1 MSRSWLMRTFEN
13 QLEVMT
19 AQFEGQ
25 GDMENEEGNLESRF
39 AGLMVNDPYSIN
51 GNDGLFQVMKAVEA
65 AEATIKQQF
74 PVEDFVHAPVF
85 AFTKRT
91 VLVEENNRLRS
102 ELQKKNEELENYKPG
117 YGKYQNYQSGGW
129 AEHFNSPSRAD
140 QLVLQLENQLAGR
153 NVAIN
158 SGHGMPDSVLQTDV
172 SRSNRDHVMQMHV
185 EHQFDNNI
193 NGSLNMIH
201 GDHASSDNSG
211 VAQIIS
217 PSMTSTPSRNQLE
230 GNLDAELRYSGRD
243 LVSVA
248 DVNNNGSSKQDIVV
262 QIREHEEEIAQLRKH
277 LTEFSMKE
285 SQIRNEKYALDKR
298 ISYMRLAFDQQ
309 QQDLI
314 LAASK
319 AISYRQDIMEEN
331 VRLTYA
337 LQATQQERSTF
348 VTSLMPLLADYS
360 LQPPVADA
368 QSIVSNV
375 KVLFRHLQ
383 EQLLVTE
390 GKVKESEYQLAPWRS
405 DINSSTVTQSPV
417 YSHEIK
423 KGLELVPQQT
433 YSDGKMPS
441 SDSQTTMDI
450 LGLAQSGLENLK
462 NPEHELGRHPPLGSS
477 CINVLLSIFVIWSG
491 NTDYNSLLSLSLV
504 ITQKLLQLGMLEQC
518 QSSVLATILR
528 SFTRKVASIN
538 ETTLELSAVSRPTWP
553 EWSTVQSTISTDPAL
568 AKIKT
573 DLEAGP
579 LSLHYELIH
588 GTLFYKV
595 YGRPPPTI
603 HDFLPSEIK
612 AQAVVDTLLS
622 RNDTLVLLRHHLQRA
637 QNRMTVAANKRR
649 RDIHFNVGDMVYL
662 GFRPHRQST
671 LFTVRNRKLA
681 PRYFGPFRVN
691 ALIGGSAYRLELPA
705 SARVHPVF
713 HVSLLKRAI
722 GDERAEPTLPEGLTD
737 YEPPFLPER
746 VLDRRVVDQ
755 EGQQVKQVL
764 LKWDGLDIEE
774 ATWMDEADVSFPEIA
789 QQLAYNQVDSQHVR
803 NSEATVSKKVT
814 FGDLVRSSELGE
826 AENRGLLSD
835 REPSSNWNSNT
846 ASTTSMD
853 DPNSSFSP
861 FLPPVLEEPSSS
873 FSEAADDDP
882 LPAIDDL
889 QISGEAFPGQQLQA
903 CGYSINGTTSC
914 NFEWVRH
921 MEDGSFRYVDG
932 AKQPNYLITADD
944 VDTRLAIE
952 VQPLDDRKRKGE
964 LVKVFANEHRK
975 ITCDPE
981 MQRCLERN
989 LYAAQASYKISMSSG
1004 YLDIW
1009 EPATLTIKR
1018 DGYSIKGSGPNGT
1031 VVTEK
1036 FSSSTIVSIPYGSP
1050 TEFSIGDSQGTER
1063 MLRVDSSLE
1072 DISGDTELGGTS
1084 VTSRSPKEHDLTKSR
1099 RSPSLARRGDFIAIL
1114 MEDEWRDSTVD
1125 RRREMLNFV
1134 DCQLVDP
1141 SFHGSVSCGLA

>member
-1 MSRSWLMRTFEN
+1 
-13 QLEVMT
+13 
-19 AQFEGQ
+19 
-25 GDMENEEGNLESRF
+25 MENEEGNLESRF
-39 AGLMVNDPYSIN
+39 AGLTVNDPYSIN

-74 PVEDFVHAPVF
+74 LVEDFVHALVF

-185 EHQFDNNI
+185 ENQFDNNI

-230 GNLDAELRYSGRD
+230 GNLDPELRYSGRD

-348 VTSLMPLLADYS
+348 VTSLMPLLAEYS

-375 KVLFRHLQ
+375 KVFPSGYSCICLDDIACREFVCTSDELSFSAVYKVLFRHLQ

-450 LGLAQSGLENLK
+450 LGLPQSGLENLK
-462 NPEHELGRHPPLGSS
+462 NPEHELGRHPPLGSR
-477 CINVLLSIFVIWSG
+477 
-491 NTDYNSLLSLSLV
+491 NT
-504 ITQKLLQLGMLEQC
+504 
-518 QSSVLATILR
+518 A
-528 SFTRKVASIN
+528 
-538 ETTLELSAVSRPTWP
+538 
-553 EWSTVQSTISTDPAL
+553 
-568 AKIKT
+568 
-573 DLEAGP
+573 
-579 LSLHYELIH
+579 
-588 GTLFYKV
+588 
-595 YGRPPPTI
+595 
-603 HDFLPSEIK
+603 
-612 AQAVVDTLLS
+612 
-622 RNDTLVLLRHHLQRA
+622 
-637 QNRMTVAANKRR
+637 
-649 RDIHFNVGDMVYL
+649 
-662 GFRPHRQST
+662 
-671 LFTVRNRKLA
+671 
-681 PRYFGPFRVN
+681 
-691 ALIGGSAYRLELPA
+691 
-705 SARVHPVF
+705 
-713 HVSLLKRAI
+713 
-722 GDERAEPTLPEGLTD
+722 
-737 YEPPFLPER
+737 
-746 VLDRRVVDQ
+746 
-755 EGQQVKQVL
+755 
-764 LKWDGLDIEE
+764 
-774 ATWMDEADVSFPEIA
+774 FPEIA
-789 QQLAYNQVDSQHVR
+789 QQIAYNQVDPQNVR

-814 FGDLVRSSELGE
+814 FGDLVRSSELDE
-826 AENRGLLSD
+826 PENRGLLSD
-835 REPSSNWNSNT
+835 REPSANWNSNT

-861 FLPPVLEEPSSS
+861 FLTPVLEEPSSS

-882 LPAIDDL
+882 LPAIDGL

-903 CGYSINGTTSC
+903 SGYSINGTTSC

-921 MEDGSFRYVDG
+921 LEDGSFRYVDG

-944 VDTRLAIE
+944 VDTCLAIE

-975 ITCDPE
+975 IICDPE

-989 LYAAQASYKISMSSG
+989 LYAAQASYKISLSSG

-1009 EPATLTIKR
+1009 EQATLTIKR

-1036 FSSSTIVSIPYGSP
+1036 FSSSTFVSIPYGSP
-1050 TEFSIGDSQGTER
+1050 TEFIVGDSQGTER
-1063 MLRVDSSLE
+1063 MLRVDSSLA
-1072 DISGDTELGGTS
+1072 DISGLYILPNLYTELGGTS

-1099 RSPSLARRGDFIAIL
+1099 YVSDRLDSEHRSLGLDKQH
-1114 MEDEWRDSTVD
+1114 TV
-1125 RRREMLNFV
+1125 EAL
-1134 DCQLVDP
+1134 
-1141 SFHGSVSCGLA
+1141 

>member
-1 MSRSWLMRTFEN
+1 
-13 QLEVMT
+13 
-19 AQFEGQ
+19 
-25 GDMENEEGNLESRF
+25 MENEEGNLESRF
-39 AGLMVNDPYSIN
+39 AGLTVNDPYSIN

-65 AEATIKQQF
+65 AEATIKQQ
-74 PVEDFVHAPVF
+74 
-85 AFTKRT
+85 
-91 VLVEENNRLRS
+91 VEENNRLRS

-185 EHQFDNNI
+185 ENQFDNNI

-230 GNLDAELRYSGRD
+230 GNLDPELRYSGRD

-348 VTSLMPLLADYS
+348 VTSLMPLLAEYS

-450 LGLAQSGLENLK
+450 LGLPQSGLENLK
-462 NPEHELGRHPPLGSS
+462 NPEHELGRHPPLGSR
-477 CINVLLSIFVIWSG
+477 
-491 NTDYNSLLSLSLV
+491 NT
-504 ITQKLLQLGMLEQC
+504 
-518 QSSVLATILR
+518 A
-528 SFTRKVASIN
+528 
-538 ETTLELSAVSRPTWP
+538 
-553 EWSTVQSTISTDPAL
+553 
-568 AKIKT
+568 
-573 DLEAGP
+573 
-579 LSLHYELIH
+579 
-588 GTLFYKV
+588 
-595 YGRPPPTI
+595 
-603 HDFLPSEIK
+603 
-612 AQAVVDTLLS
+612 
-622 RNDTLVLLRHHLQRA
+622 
-637 QNRMTVAANKRR
+637 
-649 RDIHFNVGDMVYL
+649 
-662 GFRPHRQST
+662 
-671 LFTVRNRKLA
+671 
-681 PRYFGPFRVN
+681 
-691 ALIGGSAYRLELPA
+691 
-705 SARVHPVF
+705 
-713 HVSLLKRAI
+713 
-722 GDERAEPTLPEGLTD
+722 
-737 YEPPFLPER
+737 
-746 VLDRRVVDQ
+746 
-755 EGQQVKQVL
+755 
-764 LKWDGLDIEE
+764 
-774 ATWMDEADVSFPEIA
+774 FPEIA
-789 QQLAYNQVDSQHVR
+789 QQIAYNQVDPQNVR

-814 FGDLVRSSELGE
+814 FGDLVRSSELDE
-826 AENRGLLSD
+826 PENRGLLSD
-835 REPSSNWNSNT
+835 REPSANWNSNT

-861 FLPPVLEEPSSS
+861 FLTPVLEEPSSS

-882 LPAIDDL
+882 LPAIDGL

-903 CGYSINGTTSC
+903 SGYSINGTTSC

-921 MEDGSFRYVDG
+921 LEDGSFRYVDG

-944 VDTRLAIE
+944 VDTCLAIE

-975 ITCDPE
+975 IICDPE

-989 LYAAQASYKISMSSG
+989 LYAAQASYKISLSSG

-1009 EPATLTIKR
+1009 EQATLTIKR

-1036 FSSSTIVSIPYGSP
+1036 FSSSTFVSIPYGSP
-1050 TEFSIGDSQGTER
+1050 TEFIVGDSQGTER
-1063 MLRVDSSLE
+1063 MLRVDSSLA
-1072 DISGDTELGGTS
+1072 DISGSRDTI
-1084 VTSRSPKEHDLTKSR
+1084 VLTIRLFILKAATKWFYQNLVYEKSWGFDAK
-1099 RSPSLARRGDFIAIL
+1099 SCEIFI
-1114 MEDEWRDSTVD
+1114 S
-1125 RRREMLNFV
+1125 F
-1134 DCQLVDP
+1134 LV
-1141 SFHGSVSCGLA
+1141 HMAA